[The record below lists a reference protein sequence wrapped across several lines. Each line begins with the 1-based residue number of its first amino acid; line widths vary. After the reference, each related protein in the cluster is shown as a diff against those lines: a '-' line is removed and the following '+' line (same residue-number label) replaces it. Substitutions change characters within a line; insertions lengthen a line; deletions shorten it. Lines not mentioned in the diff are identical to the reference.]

1 MSLERIK
8 ELLALMDEHGLA
20 ELELAEGEFKVRL
33 KKNTG
38 PELVAMPAI
47 APVMNAAPPV
57 AAGAEPTAAA
67 AEDAG
72 LVPIK
77 SPIVGTFY
85 HAPTPEADPFV
96 KEGDRVGKDSVVCIV
111 EAMKIMNEVQAGLS
125 GTIEK
130 ILVENGEPVEYGQP
144 LFMVRP

>member
-1 MSLERIK
+1 MSLKRIK
-8 ELLALMDEHGLA
+8 ELLALMEEHGLA

-38 PELVAMPAI
+38 PEFAAMPA
-47 APVMNAAPPV
+47 MNAAPPV
-57 AAGAEPTAAA
+57 AAGAEPTAVAT
-67 AEDAG
+67 EDAG

-96 KEGDRVGKDSVVCIV
+96 KEDDRVGKDSVVCII
-111 EAMKIMNEVQAGLS
+111 EAMKIMNEVPAGLS
-125 GTIEK
+125 GTIAK